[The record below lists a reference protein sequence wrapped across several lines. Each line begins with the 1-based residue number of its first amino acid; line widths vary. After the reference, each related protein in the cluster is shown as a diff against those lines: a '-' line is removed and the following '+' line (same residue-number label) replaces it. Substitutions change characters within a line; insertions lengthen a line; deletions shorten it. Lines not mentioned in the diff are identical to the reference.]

1 MDILDLL
8 VYLLV
13 LYIGVLFP
21 IAGWLWEYARP
32 WVKVLW
38 RDWRKF
44 RAQRRQGR
52 KRREV
57 EMGYRKKQRQSSAAE
72 RSSYIIYR

>member
-13 LYIGVLFP
+13 LYIGILFP
-21 IAGWLWEYARP
+21 IAGWLWEYVRP
-32 WVKVLW
+32 WAKALW

-44 RAQRRQGR
+44 RAQRRQER
-52 KRREV
+52 KRQEV
-57 EMGYRKKQRQSSAAE
+57 EMDYCRKALAQRTVSQLP
-72 RSSYIIYR
+72 YIIYK